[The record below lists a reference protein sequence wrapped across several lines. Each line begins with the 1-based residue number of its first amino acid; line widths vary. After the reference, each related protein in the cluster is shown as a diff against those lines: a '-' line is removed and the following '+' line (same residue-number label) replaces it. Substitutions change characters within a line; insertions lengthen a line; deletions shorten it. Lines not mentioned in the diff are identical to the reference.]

1 MAQKELGIVDCLC
14 PNVIQVDAYQR
25 YKDVAEQANAQVFVV
40 FTEQGEFM
48 GLVTERQ
55 AALFPNRIFADLL
68 LRRQPPPVADNVPI
82 LSALSRMEQERVNHL
97 MVIDSKGQY
106 AGTVSRLSIITALV
120 ERERD
125 LRKDLERLL
134 LDYRRELENRRI
146 AAAVFEATSE
156 GIMVTDAK
164 QRIQL
169 VNRAFSKTTGWAVE
183 DAIGQT
189 PHILHSGQHDDTF
202 YAQMWDCLQETGA
215 WEGEIWNRRKSG
227 EIYPEWL
234 HINAIRNEQ
243 DEVSYYAGVFSDA
256 THHQEMRARL
266 HHLAYHDA
274 LTGLPNRQL
283 FLDRLAH
290 AVAQARRDGDS
301 LALLF
306 IDLDG
311 FKEVND
317 TLGHLIGDKLLCQVA
332 KLLQNAVREND
343 TVARL
348 GGDEFTVI
356 TQTGTDQTGIIT
368 IAEKLLSTL
377 THQFTIE
384 GHELFV
390 SASIGISRFPEDGDS
405 PEVLLMEADSAMYQ
419 AKAVGRGRYH
429 FYSASGHNRFVEKVQ
444 MSAHLRQALAEE
456 AITIA
461 WQPQVDMATGRVV
474 GMEALA
480 RWSLD
485 GKAVSPELFIPLAEQ
500 TGLIGRLGEQVL
512 HIAAGEAAAL
522 LANHPYAGKPFG
534 FAINLSPFQINP
546 ARKDSATTSLAQT
559 ILEILAEHQLPPFMI
574 ELELTETAIS
584 TNREEISDL
593 LRLLGNAGIKVAVD
607 DFGTGCSNLATIK
620 QLPVHKLKMDR
631 SLVTD
636 LQDSPTDREIAT
648 AVITMARALN
658 LKVVAEGVETEEQAG
673 ILRAMGCDI
682 AQGYLYSEP
691 LPMPKLR
698 TWLAKQA
705 ERASPP

>member
-1 MAQKELGIVDCLC
+1 MTNKELGIVDCLC
-14 PNVIQVDAYQR
+14 PNVILVDAYQR
-25 YKDVAEQANAQVFVV
+25 YKEVAEQTDAHVFVV
-40 FTEQGEFM
+40 FTEQGELM

-68 LRRQPPPVADNVPI
+68 LRRQPPPVDNSVPI
-82 LSALSRMEQERVNHL
+82 LSTLNRMEQDSVNHL
-97 MVIDSKGQY
+97 MVVDGKGQY
-106 AGTVSRLSIITALV
+106 VGIVSRLSIITALV

-125 LRKDLERLL
+125 LRKDLEHLL

-146 AAAVFEATSE
+146 ATAVFEATSE

-169 VNRAFSKTTGWAVE
+169 VNRAFSKTTGWAVKE
-183 DAIGQT
+183 AIGQT
-189 PHILHSGQHDDTF
+189 PHILHSGKHDEAF
-202 YAQMWDCLQETGA
+202 YKQMWDCLQETGA

-227 EIYPEWL
+227 DIYPEWL
-234 HINAIRNEQ
+234 HINAIRNDQ
-243 DEVSYYAGVFSDA
+243 GEVRYYAGVFSDA

-283 FLDRLAH
+283 FLDRLTQ

-317 TLGHLIGDKLLCQVA
+317 TLGHLVGDKLLCQIA
-332 KLLQNAVREND
+332 NLLQSAVREND

-356 TQTGTDQTGIIT
+356 TQTGTDQTGVIT

-377 THQFTIE
+377 THQFNID

-405 PEVLLMEADSAMYQ
+405 PEVLLMEADNAMYQ
-419 AKAVGRGRYH
+419 AKAIGRGRYH

-444 MSAHLRQALAEE
+444 MSARLRQALAEKE
-456 AITIA
+456 ITIA
-461 WQPQVDMATGRVV
+461 WQPQVNMATGGVV

-480 RWSLD
+480 RWSPD
-485 GKAVSPELFIPLAEQ
+485 GKAVSPELFITLAEQ
-500 TGLIGRLGEQVL
+500 TGLINQLGEQVL
-512 HIAAGEAAAL
+512 QIAAGQAAAI
-522 LANHPYAGKPFG
+522 LAEYPRAGTPLS
-534 FAINLSPFQINP
+534 FAINLSPFQVNS
-546 ARKDSATTSLAQT
+546 AGKDRDTDNLADT
-559 ILEILAEHQLPPFMI
+559 ILGILTQHGLPTNVV
-574 ELELTETAIS
+574 ELELTETAVTS
-584 TNREEISDL
+584 HREGISDIFQT
-593 LRLLGNAGIKVAVD
+593 LGDAGIQIAVD

-620 QLPVHKLKMDR
+620 QLPVHKLKLDR
-631 SLVTD
+631 SLVMD
-636 LQDSPTDREIAT
+636 LCDDPTDREIAT

-658 LKVVAEGVETEEQAG
+658 LKVVAEGVETEEQAA
-673 ILRAMGCDI
+673 ILRTMGCDI
-682 AQGYLYSEP
+682 AQGYLYSRP
-691 LPMPKLR
+691 LPMTELR
-698 TWLAKQA
+698 SWLAKQA
-705 ERASPP
+705 D